1 MLKRSN
7 EHRSSD
13 EKLAFPETFRKTEE
27 GREEGRKRTEKL
39 NITDALETIEQQEYS
54 REEGSYAK
62 FGKFIFEPRLRVS

>member
-27 GREEGRKRTEKL
+27 GRGRKRTEKL